1 MALKLPQVLGVGYET
16 VQAML
21 QDVKFSLPLLL
32 LLLFVKLAMT
42 AISLGSGLVGGIF
55 APAMFLGASLGSAYA
70 LFLAMVP
77 GLGEHV
83 AGPPAYA
90 MVGMA
95 AVLAGSARAPLTAIL
110 LMFELTRDYRIVLP
124 LMAAVGLSVW
134 LVECVNR
141 RSTAHSLNLQQ
152 MGVDVAVNEPIKA
165 REQLQDWEDALGDRI
180 VTELI
185 SCQIP
190 IDDEHKEDESVL
202 AIANTPLPENIKPL
216 PVPETKSAV

>member
-1 MALKLPQVLGVGYET
+1 
-16 VQAML
+16 
-21 QDVKFSLPLLL
+21 
-32 LLLFVKLAMT
+32 
-42 AISLGSGLVGGIF
+42 
-55 APAMFLGASLGSAYA
+55 
-70 LFLAMVP
+70 
-77 GLGEHV
+77 
-83 AGPPAYA
+83 

-152 MGVDVAVNEPIKA
+152 MGVDVAVNEPIAA

-185 SCQIP
+185 SCQLP

>member
-1 MALKLPQVLGVGYET
+1 
-16 VQAML
+16 ML
-21 QDVKFSLPLLL
+21 
-32 LLLFVKLAMT
+32 
-42 AISLGSGLVGGIF
+42 
-55 APAMFLGASLGSAYA
+55 PAMSDR
-70 LFLAMVP
+70 
-77 GLGEHV
+77 V

-152 MGVDVAVNEPIKA
+152 MGVDVALNTPIQA
-165 REQLQDWEDALGDRI
+165 REQLQDWEDVLGDRI

-185 SCQIP
+185 SCQLP
-190 IDDEHKEDESVL
+190 IEGEHRDDEPVL
-202 AIANTPLPENIKPL
+202 AIANAHLPENVKSL
-216 PVPETKSAV
+216 PETKSAV

>member
-1 MALKLPQVLGVGYET
+1 M
-16 VQAML
+16 
-21 QDVKFSLPLLL
+21 SLLL
-32 LLLFVKLAMT
+32 LLLFVKLAVT

-55 APAMFLGASLGSAYA
+55 APAMFLGASLGSAYGIFLEMIPA
-70 LFLAMVP
+70 LSDR
-77 GLGEHV
+77 V

-134 LVECVNR
+134 LVEFANR

-152 MGVDVAVNEPIKA
+152 MGVDVAVNTPIQA
-165 REQLQDWEDALGDRI
+165 REQLQDWEDVLGDRI

-185 SCQIP
+185 SCQLP
-190 IDDEHKEDESVL
+190 IEDEEIIEEPALVM
-202 AIANTPLPENIKPL
+202 ANSHLSEDVKPL
-216 PVPETKSAV
+216 SETK

>member
-1 MALKLPQVLGVGYET
+1 
-16 VQAML
+16 
-21 QDVKFSLPLLL
+21 
-32 LLLFVKLAMT
+32 
-42 AISLGSGLVGGIF
+42 
-55 APAMFLGASLGSAYA
+55 
-70 LFLAMVP
+70 
-77 GLGEHV
+77 
-83 AGPPAYA
+83 

-134 LVECVNR
+134 LVEFVNR

-165 REQLQDWEDALGDRI
+165 REQLQDWEDVLGDRI

-185 SCQIP
+185 SCQLP
-190 IDDEHKEDESVL
+190 IDGEHSIEERALSMANAHLSEDVKSL
-202 AIANTPLPENIKPL
+202 
-216 PVPETKSAV
+216 PETKSAV